1 LLKSRSFSLFFQ
13 ILKIEG
19 KVGKRKKHSGYFF
32 PDFIDGGKNSR
43 ESLPIRFIFIKRTLD
58 KNNWVSNGS
67 IQ

>member
-1 LLKSRSFSLFFQ
+1 
-13 ILKIEG
+13 LKIEG